1 MEKNGMLILAQAD
14 HLTGEEIGFAMDQI
28 MEWGAYNVYSFPG
41 ITKKNRTGC
50 VLLIDIDPKVES
62 KWSRL
67 LAEQLSIFGYH
78 QILTSHFCSRF
89 SVQKRKLIIRE
100 KDACLETEIHVKTAD
115 DIGDSVRV
123 EHADLARVREQVEQK
138 LNRRI
143 PLSKLR
149 ALLELQIL
157 SDTGDTIEIRL

>member
-1 MEKNGMLILAQAD
+1 MLILAQAD
-14 HLTGEEIGFAMDQI
+14 HLTGEEIGFAIDQI
-28 MEWGAYNVYSFPG
+28 MDWGAYNVYSFPG

-50 VLLIDIDPKVES
+50 VLLIDIDPGNEI

-89 SVQKRKLIIRE
+89 SVQRRTVLIH
-100 KDACLETEIHVKTAD
+100 KGAACLETEIQVKTAED
-115 DIGDSVRV
+115 LGDSARI
-123 EHADLARVREQVEQK
+123 EHADLARIRDQVEQK
-138 LNRRI
+138 LKKSI
-143 PLSKLR
+143 PLARLR

-157 SDTGDTIEIRL
+157 SDMGDTIEIRL